1 MSHKC
6 KWCIYQMWQ
15 SRNDGPCPLA
25 SSPLFEH
32 PVNHIV
38 RRGDFLSLPRR
49 SHLPPPPPFRP
60 LACRSPAAAPRR
72 LLRHRRHPIRRIRP
86 YAYAKSF
93 PPSLPPSLPPC
104 FIGRS
109 PSSCSVRAEGYMRTN
124 AYSPPRLAN
133 GLVSAAWQAAACV
146 VLRLRRAARS
156 PPHSVFR
163 QRRHFCARC
172 ARSVRPSSSS
182 SSSSSTSPS
191 HFPNKDR
198 RRGAARARTAHP
210 LALAPPLPARVC
222 GLCPIFS
229 ISMPPTTTPLRRPPP
244 RARPL
249 RVAAWRRQ
257 YLNARRKCHTTLGTP
272 PLHRE
277 GRGTEGGGGGRRH
290 RQYIAAS
297 PPMPRSRQTPLG
309 GRIQPMSAAAVKAAK
324 TAARRRMS
332 FLISDCSSQSADAA
346 HFFLP
351 WSLLLPCENT
361 TICDFKLRMLLPEMS
376 NLEKHT

>member
-6 KWCIYQMWQ
+6 KWCIFQMWQ

-32 PVNHIV
+32 PANHIV

-72 LLRHRRHPIRRIRP
+72 LLRHCRHPIRRIRP

-93 PPSLPPSLPPC
+93 PPSGLPPSLLHWPLAVELLSAG
-104 FIGRS
+104 GRIYAYKCVFAAS
-109 PSSCSVRAEGYMRTN
+109 PRKRPSLG
-124 AYSPPRLAN
+124 
-133 GLVSAAWQAAACV
+133 GAAWQAAACV

-182 SSSSSTSPS
+182 SSSTSPS

-198 RRGAARARTAHP
+198 RRGAARARSAHP

-249 RVAAWRRQ
+249 RVAA
-257 YLNARRKCHTTLGTP
+257 
-272 PLHRE
+272 
-277 GRGTEGGGGGRRH
+277 
-290 RQYIAAS
+290 
-297 PPMPRSRQTPLG
+297 
-309 GRIQPMSAAAVKAAK
+309 
-324 TAARRRMS
+324 
-332 FLISDCSSQSADAA
+332 
-346 HFFLP
+346 
-351 WSLLLPCENT
+351 
-361 TICDFKLRMLLPEMS
+361 
-376 NLEKHT
+376 

>member
-1 MSHKC
+1 M
-6 KWCIYQMWQ
+6 
-15 SRNDGPCPLA
+15 
-25 SSPLFEH
+25 
-32 PVNHIV
+32 
-38 RRGDFLSLPRR
+38 
-49 SHLPPPPPFRP
+49 
-60 LACRSPAAAPRR
+60 
-72 LLRHRRHPIRRIRP
+72 
-86 YAYAKSF
+86 
-93 PPSLPPSLPPC
+93 
-104 FIGRS
+104 
-109 PSSCSVRAEGYMRTN
+109 
-124 AYSPPRLAN
+124 
-133 GLVSAAWQAAACV
+133 
-146 VLRLRRAARS
+146 
-156 PPHSVFR
+156 
-163 QRRHFCARC
+163 
-172 ARSVRPSSSS
+172 
-182 SSSSSTSPS
+182 
-191 HFPNKDR
+191 
-198 RRGAARARTAHP
+198 
-210 LALAPPLPARVC
+210 PARVC

-229 ISMPPTTTPLRRPPP
+229 ISMPPTTPPLRRPPP

-351 WSLLLPCENT
+351 WSLLHPCENT
-361 TICDFKLRMLLPEMS
+361 TIGDFKLRMLLPEMS